1 MILFKEVKKLKLV
14 FMPKRKKDRLKVK
27 SILTYLYK
35 ISLLIILNNNSKNF
49 SNNLEK
55 SIQHYYLISQVK
67 PL

>member
-1 MILFKEVKKLKLV
+1 MIAFKEVKKLKLV

-27 SILTYLYK
+27 SILTYLSK
-35 ISLLIILNNNSKNF
+35 TFLLIILNNNSKNF
-49 SNNLEK
+49 SSNLEK

>member
-14 FMPKRKKDRLKVK
+14 FMPKRKKDRLKV
-27 SILTYLYK
+27 I
-35 ISLLIILNNNSKNF
+35 IILNNNSKNF

>member
-14 FMPKRKKDRLKVK
+14 FMPKWKKDRLKVK

>member
-1 MILFKEVKKLKLV
+1 MIAFKEVKKLKLV